1 MMRAAACCCS
11 TCAVGVRWEVSAWPA
26 LIAGGKGPGHAVGR
40 AAATACH
47 GRTALQ
53 RPDTGRCRPAQAAG
67 GAGSALRSRLDGR
80 RLGQPPGYRFAR
92 NASVT
97 VALRETPPCRPERG
111 FGVGRQRARWG
122 RNAGACG
129 VAFVAPSPGTS
140 AGGPYGT
147 SCGVGC
153 KPGRLQRR
161 RPQGVPLATRKWTV
175 PRRDR
180 LGPELDHRS

>member
-1 MMRAAACCCS
+1 MRAAACCCS

-26 LIAGGKGPGHAVGR
+26 LIAGGKGPGPCSGSGR
-40 AAATACH
+40 GDCLSWQDRPSAARHRSLSTRASGGWC
-47 GRTALQ
+47 GQ
-53 RPDTGRCRPAQAAG
+53 RPAIA
-67 GAGSALRSRLDGR
+67 LDGR

-140 AGGPYGT
+140 AGGSYGT

-175 PRRDR
+175 PGRDR